1 MAPIRTIAFV
11 GLGNMGM
18 PMAAQLAAAGFSLAL
33 HDTRSDVVRAFAD
46 AHGGR
51 IADTLSDAGRGADA
65 AITMLP
71 TDKIVREV
79 VLGEGGLAAALAPGA
94 IIIDMSTSDPRPG

>member
-46 AHGGR
+46 AHGGPR
-51 IADTLSDAGRGADA
+51 SRLIGMTRAGK
-65 AITMLP
+65 TK
-71 TDKIVREV
+71 T
-79 VLGEGGLAAALAPGA
+79 
-94 IIIDMSTSDPRPG
+94 